1 MQSKREFLE
10 EFRNFA
16 VMAAED
22 GKVSVDNVS
31 GSDIPDFM
39 QDALEDGQEVAVTSF
54 KDRKSN
60 VNFTLYLADDGW
72 IVLSMKCGK
81 ECLVLFEEDIY
92 LLSVMLTEPNEDGT
106 GRDPRCGIVVF
117 DFLAEKPIYH
127 KLVNAGINKTM
138 IEHANLS
145 CGQFVTMT
153 LVY

>member
-22 GKVSVDNVS
+22 GKVSVDNAS

-60 VNFTLYLADDGW
+60 VTFTLYLADDGW
-72 IVLSMKCGK
+72 VVLSMKCGR
-81 ECLVLFEEDIY
+81 ECLVLFEENIY
-92 LLSVMLTEPNEDGT
+92 SLSVIFTDPNGDGT
-106 GRDPRCGIVVF
+106 GRDPRCGVVAF

-127 KLVNAGINKTM
+127 KLVNAGVNKTM

-153 LVY
+153 LAY